1 MTPILDGAI
10 CDLVSDRQLQQR
22 TTRPN
27 LLFTLT
33 QNYGH
38 ENKLDWHIDAR
49 RLAGMKLAGVQL
61 FTFLESVKPG
71 GGGPVAVTGSHRIET
86 RENVSRE
93 IIRSQLRD
101 HSFFADVF
109 DYAPEARAD
118 LVGKKSKLDGVE
130 LAVVELTGEPGDVYL
145 MDLWVLHTR
154 WPNYSD
160 ASRVM
165 LTQRFLL
172 KQAYERVGPRI
183 G

>member
-118 LVGKKSKLDGVE
+118 LVGKNQSSMVLNSLLSNSPVNLRRLPDGFVGTTYAMAKL
-130 LAVVELTGEPGDVYL
+130 
-145 MDLWVLHTR
+145 
-154 WPNYSD
+154 
-160 ASRVM
+160 
-165 LTQRFLL
+165 Q
-172 KQAYERVGPRI
+172 
-183 G
+183 